1 MSKSRTAKEQEMSWV
16 YEGYE
21 LVVGLEVHTE
31 LKTSSKLFC
40 SCANTFGST
49 PNTNVCPVC
58 LGLPGTLPVL
68 NRKVVEL
75 AIKIGLALNCEV
87 RKSTFHRKNY
97 FYPDLPKGYQISQYD
112 LPINSEGYLDLPSGH
127 RVGIERAHIE
137 EDTGKITHMG
147 SSGRMDKS
155 SYSLIDYNRAGVPL
169 TEIVSAPD
177 IYSPDQA
184 REYVSELRG
193 VLVALGVSDGRMEEG
208 SLRVDANVSVRPIGS
223 SELRTRCEIKN
234 LNSLRSLV
242 RAIDYEGKRHVKL
255 YRRGE
260 APIQETRHWD
270 ENKQRT
276 DSLRSKEEANDYR
289 YFLEPDL
296 KALAPTESLVLQIA
310 GEIVDTPRQKRAF
323 LVESLAGEEMADQIE
338 KAIDHELFPYV
349 RHAIEAGISPRLA
362 VARTANELASIIS
375 DALYLTEDRFVEV
388 LRLEESKEISSSQ
401 AKVLLNALCQQDQSV
416 ADTIESLDLKKA
428 DDAHTRN
435 MVEAVVS
442 DSPAE
447 WSRFVEGQEQLMG
460 FFVGKVMKLT
470 SGKADGSVVKDILL
484 QLRATKN

>member
-1 MSKSRTAKEQEMSWV
+1 MPRSNTTEELEIPWV

-31 LKTSSKLFC
+31 LKTRSKLFC
-40 SCANTFGST
+40 SCANEFGST

-68 NRKVVEL
+68 NKTVVEL
-75 AIKIGLALNCEV
+75 AIKIGLVLNCEV

-112 LPINSEGYLDLPSGH
+112 LPINSDGYLDLPSGH
-127 RVGIERAHIE
+127 RVGIVRAHIE

-155 SYSLIDYNRAGVPL
+155 AYSLIDYNRAGVPL

-177 IYSPDQA
+177 IHSPDQA
-184 REYVSELRG
+184 REYVAELRG
-193 VLVALGVSDGRMEEG
+193 VLISLGVSDGRMEEG

-255 YRRGE
+255 YQRDGV
-260 APIQETRHWD
+260 PIQETRHWD
-270 ENKQRT
+270 ETRQRT
-276 DSLRSKEEANDYR
+276 ASLRSKEEANDYR

-296 KALAPTESLVLQIA
+296 KALAPTEAFIQRIES
-310 GEIVDTPRQKRAF
+310 EIVDTPKQRRAF
-323 LVESLAGEEMADQIE
+323 LIGSLSSEEMSDQVE
-338 KAIDHELFPYV
+338 KAIDLELYPYV
-349 RHAIEAGISPRLA
+349 KHAIEAGISPRLA
-362 VARTANELASIIS
+362 VARTANELAATVS
-375 DALYLTEDRFVEV
+375 DAPYLSLERFVEV
-388 LRLEESKEISSSQ
+388 LQLEEDKEVSSSQ
-401 AKVLLNALCQQDQSV
+401 AKVLLNAV
-416 ADTIESLDLKKA
+416 AKRDEPVSSIVSALDLKKA
-428 DDAHTRN
+428 DDNETRSV
-435 MVEAVVS
+435 VESVVAQ
-442 DSPAE
+442 SPSE
-447 WSRFVEGQEQLMG
+447 WARFVEGQDQLMG

-470 SGKADGSVVKDILL
+470 GGKADGSVVKDTLL
-484 QLRATKN
+484 QLRQIDS